1 MIQKNYEISDDIEY
15 KIYFQIQKSHFYS
28 EMKMWRQWNG
38 KNVDTAH

>member
-1 MIQKNYEISDDIEY
+1 MKQCRLRYKMYNRFLKAQMIF
-15 KIYFQIQKSHFYS
+15 KILFYS